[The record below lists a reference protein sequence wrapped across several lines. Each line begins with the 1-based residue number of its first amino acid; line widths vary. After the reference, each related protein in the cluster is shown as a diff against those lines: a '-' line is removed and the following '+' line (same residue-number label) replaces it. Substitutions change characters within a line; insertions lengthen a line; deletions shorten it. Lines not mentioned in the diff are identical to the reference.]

1 MILRFTSKTR
11 RGYVLFEA
19 ILALAVFAL
28 AVMGLARALTT
39 AIETSGILSKENEI
53 RTGLRS
59 FVEEIRRKPIA
70 EMAAS
75 VPDERLGVT
84 FNSTIDPLSLKDR
97 NGTVLNDLYTLHAS
111 ASYEVGSETR
121 EESVDVYVYK
131 PANLK

>member
-1 MILRFTSKTR
+1 MKRPSTTQRCS
-11 RGYVLFEA
+11 GYVLFEA

-39 AIETSGILSKENEI
+39 AIETAGILNKETEI

-84 FNSTIDPLSLKDR
+84 FNSTLDPLTIKDR
-97 NGTVLNDLYTLHAS
+97 NGTVLTDIYNLHAS
-111 ASYEVGSETR
+111 ASYDIGSETR

-131 PANLK
+131 PATK